1 MPMPVQLFLVQC
13 ILWFV
18 LTINQRAIAHV
29 DYLQVII
36 TDFLIASMNF
46 FLVKKIADK
55 DNDSYGTL
63 AEYVGGGMIGSVFGM
78 MISQQMLGK

>member
-1 MPMPVQLFLVQC
+1 MPVQLFLVQC

-46 FLVKKIADK
+46 FLVKKLPIRIMIVMAHLR
-55 DNDSYGTL
+55 GTWV
-63 AEYVGGGMIGSVFGM
+63 AA
-78 MISQQMLGK
+78 